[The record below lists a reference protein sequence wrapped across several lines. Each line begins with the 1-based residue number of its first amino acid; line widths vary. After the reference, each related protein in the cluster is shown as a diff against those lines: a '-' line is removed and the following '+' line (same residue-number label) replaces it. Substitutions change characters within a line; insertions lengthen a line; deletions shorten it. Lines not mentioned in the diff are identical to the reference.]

1 MNRKLLK
8 NKNYTLLIVGNL
20 VSLLGSNI
28 QQFVLSLYVLAIT
41 GSATLF
47 ASMLAISILPRI
59 LLSPVAGVFG
69 DWFDKKKSIVI
80 LDIINGLVLFGFAG
94 IFFINQSLSIGLIY
108 LLVVILEITEIFFH
122 SSMSAVIP
130 SIIDKDNLLEANSLR
145 SMIISLGQLMAPILG
160 ALIYGTFGL
169 FLAIIINATSFLLSA
184 FSEMFIKIPKIK
196 AKETKKNF
204 AALKEDF
211 TAGLKIIKD
220 NKSIRTIIAI
230 ATIINFSIAP
240 LFSVGLIFIIREVLM
255 ASDMQFGIFQSVL
268 TASMIAAPIL
278 LTKKIKKER
287 LGDVLIKSFI
297 LISLFI
303 ASISIST
310 TAFMMSLSNNH
321 LISYIFILSIAFF
334 IGVLVTAVNI
344 GVTTLLQKVVP
355 LEFMGRTSTV
365 LGLLVAIAI
374 PIGQMLFGVLYDII
388 NPGYVVIFNGLVILL
403 GVLYH
408 YKNLKRIEEEKP
420 VEKITKKIL
429 RRQLANEV

>member
-80 LDIINGLVLFGFAG
+80 LDIINGFVLFGFAG

-130 SIIDKDNLLEANSLR
+130 SIIDKENLLEANSLR

-160 ALIYGTFGL
+160 ALIYGSFGL

-184 FSEMFIKIPKIK
+184 FSEMFIKIPKIQSR
-196 AKETKKNF
+196 ETKKNF
-204 AALKEDF
+204 AAFKEDF
-211 TAGLKIIKD
+211 SAGLKIIKN

-255 ASDMQFGIFQSVL
+255 ASDIKFGIFQSVL

-278 LTKKIKKER
+278 LTKRIKKER

-388 NPGYVVIFNGLVILL
+388 NPGYVVIINGLVILL

-408 YKNLKRIEEEKP
+408 YKNLKKIEEEKP
-420 VEKITKKIL
+420 VEKITNKIS

>member
-80 LDIINGLVLFGFAG
+80 LDIINGVVLFGFAG
-94 IFFINQSLSIGLIY
+94 IFFVNQSLSIGLIY

-130 SIIDKDNLLEANSLR
+130 SIIEKENLLEANSLR

-160 ALIYGTFGL
+160 AIIYGSFGL

-196 AKETKKNF
+196 SRETKKNF
-204 AALKEDF
+204 SAFKEDF
-211 TAGLKIIKD
+211 LAGLKIIKN
-220 NKSIRTIIAI
+220 NKSIRTIISI

-255 ASDMQFGIFQSVL
+255 VSDMKFGIFQSVL

-278 LTKKIKKER
+278 LTKRIKKER

-297 LISLFI
+297 LISLLI
-303 ASISIST
+303 ASISLST

-388 NPGYVVIFNGLVILL
+388 NPGFVVIINGLVILL
-403 GVLYH
+403 GVLLY
-408 YKNLKRIEEEKP
+408 YKNLKKIEEEKT
-420 VEKITKKIL
+420 VEKIPNKIP